1 VNAVVHTSIP
11 SPSISYVDLGPLRV
25 HFYALCILTGIVI
38 ATWMASA
45 RLTARGGKPGMV
57 LDIAMWTVPI
67 GIVGG
72 RLYHV
77 VTHPTD
83 YFFPGADLWKVLFV
97 WEGGLAIFGSI
108 LFGSIGAYIG
118 CRRAGIRFLSFADAL
133 APGLLL
139 AQAFGRFG
147 NYFNHEL
154 YGGPTTLPWGLEIES
169 TNVAF
174 PTGLPAGT
182 LFQPLFLYEMIWNA
196 IGVVLIIFVLERRFT
211 LRWGKALGFYLLWY
225 GRAGH
230 SWSPCDSTRR
240 SSTSSDSRSTWTS
253 LSWPP
258 SPGSCSSSCR
268 PDVTPGRETSIYLT
282 PKKPPIDGLTAAAA
296 PSGSHADV
304 RPAVEL
310 PNGQM
315 GDSRRDA

>member
-1 VNAVVHTSIP
+1 MRDLTELDWNHEFKDKDQCGQRRAHGSAEECRCADPGGTECSGVVGTTICATSVAAVARAGRTV
-11 SPSISYVDLGPLRV
+11 
-25 HFYALCILTGIVI
+25 
-38 ATWMASA
+38 A
-45 RLTARGGKPGMV
+45 RLTSASR
-57 LDIAMWTVPI
+57 ISTVKSAPPS
-67 GIVGG
+67 GT
-72 RLYHV
+72 LY
-77 VTHPTD
+77 TAATP
-83 YFFPGADLWKVLFV
+83 
-97 WEGGLAIFGSI
+97 
-108 LFGSIGAYIG
+108 
-118 CRRAGIRFLSFADAL
+118 
-133 APGLLL
+133 AP
-139 AQAFGRFG
+139 AP
-147 NYFNHEL
+147 H
-154 YGGPTTLPWGLEIES
+154 GGPTTLPWGLEIES